1 MMFFSRFGVRPLP
14 KKQMVLKLKEIHQY
28 THQLQSSESEEETS
42 GPQRPQN
49 ASNSQSA
56 PLSFKQPTAP
66 PAVSPMKL
74 PPSEEDELLSASQN
88 SNTSS
93 TAESERYSSYMA
105 IDTINTTKKLRS
117 TLFFY
122 PGRTQNYVCLKTMTQ
137 TARASQLLR
146 LLCVR
151 RTNSSQF
158 VSSSY
163 PTQNCTDACCSTSL
177 SPWRSCGPA

>member
-1 MMFFSRFGVRPLP
+1 MRPLP

-28 THQLQSSESEEETS
+28 THQLQSSDSEEETS
-42 GPQRPQN
+42 GPQRPLN
-49 ASNSQSA
+49 ASNSKPA
-56 PLSFKQPTAP
+56 LLSFKQPTAP
-66 PAVSPMKL
+66 PVVSPVKL

-93 TAESERYSSYMA
+93 TAESDRYSSYT
-105 IDTINTTKKLRS
+105 TIYIINYTRKS
-117 TLFFY
+117 SSNYFFF
-122 PGRTQNYVCLKTMTQ
+122 PGRTQSCACSKTTTR
-137 TARASQLLR
+137 TARASRRLR

-163 PTQNCTDACCSTSL
+163 PTPSCTRECCSTSL